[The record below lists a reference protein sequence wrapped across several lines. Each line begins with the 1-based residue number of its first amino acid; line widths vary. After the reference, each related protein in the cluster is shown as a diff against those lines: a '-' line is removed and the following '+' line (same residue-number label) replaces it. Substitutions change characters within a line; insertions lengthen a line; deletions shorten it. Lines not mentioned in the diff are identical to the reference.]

1 MDITK
6 YYDEITQC
14 NRCGFCQAACP
25 VFRATGHESGVARGR
40 LALLS
45 AIIEKRLDWDKNLEE
60 PLFNCLLCE
69 ACTSNCFPAIPTP
82 DLITRARTEFLEKN
96 GRKPLHRLLFDHL
109 LPHPKRLHLAARA
122 AAVGKNTG
130 LSKVARALGLLR
142 IFGRDFSRSEGIVKR
157 LPSKALR
164 NRIKDKIIAGE
175 GKTLRIGYFA
185 GCGVDIVQQDAG
197 KATLRLLKKIAN
209 TIVVLDNC
217 CCGLP
222 ASFYGDLPVTLK
234 LAKKNLDTISLDTF
248 DFIVTDCSSCSSFLK
263 KYPSLFPENDS
274 RHELAKTLSSK
285 TKDVIELTSL
295 TEIPFP
301 PEKDVISVTFHDPC
315 HASRGQGL
323 VKEPREILKKI
334 PGIEYR
340 ELPEADWCCGGAGS
354 YALSHYDISRS
365 VLDRK
370 MDNVE
375 KTNADILVTS
385 CPACMIQ
392 LSYGV
397 RERGLRTNV
406 RHISEVMMPGG
417 K

>member
-6 YYDEITQC
+6 YYDEITGC

-45 AIIEKRLDWDKNLEE
+45 AIIEKRLDWNKDLAG
-60 PLFNCLLCE
+60 PLFNCLLCK

-82 DLITRARTEFLEKN
+82 DLITRARTEFLEKT
-96 GRKPLHRLLFDHL
+96 GRSFLHRLLFDYL
-109 LPHPKRLHLAARA
+109 LPYPKRLHLAARA

-130 LSKVARALGLLR
+130 LLKLSRAMGLLR
-142 IFGRDFSRSEGIVKR
+142 IFGRDFSRAEGIIKK
-157 LPSKALR
+157 LPPKALR
-164 NRIKDKIIAGE
+164 NRIKDKVLAGE
-175 GKTLRIGYFA
+175 GKTLRIGYFV
-185 GCGVDIVQQDAG
+185 GCGMDIVQQDAG
-197 KATLRLLKKIAN
+197 TATLRLLKKIAK

-222 ASFYGDLPVTLK
+222 ASFYGDMSVTLK
-234 LAKKNLDTISLDTF
+234 LARKNLDTISLATF

-263 KYPSLFPENDS
+263 KYPALIPENDS
-274 RHELAKTLSSK
+274 RYALAKNLSSK
-285 TKDVIELTSL
+285 TKDVIELTSF
-295 TEIPFP
+295 TGVPFP
-301 PEKDVISVTFHDPC
+301 KEKSVIRVTFHDPC

-323 VKEPREILKKI
+323 VKEPREFLNRI
-334 PGIEYR
+334 PAIEYR

-375 KTNADILVTS
+375 KTDADMLVTS
-385 CPACMIQ
+385 CPACMIH

-397 RERGLRTNV
+397 RERGLRTKV
-406 RHISEVMMPGG
+406 KHISEVMILQDT
-417 K
+417 